1 MFTIIVHLDCVA
13 VMPALGLPVAVMCDV
28 SCSGLDWTPL
38 QTPSTPDRLL
48 APLIG
53 IVTALADPAVP
64 SELGE
69 GGRVVG
75 G

>member
-1 MFTIIVHLDCVA
+1 
-13 VMPALGLPVAVMCDV
+13 MPALGLPVAVMCGV
-28 SCSGLDWTPL
+28 SCSGL

-53 IVTALADPAVP
+53 IVTALADPAMP

>member
-13 VMPALGLPVAVMCDV
+13 VMPALGLPVAACDV
-28 SCSGLDWTPL
+28 WCVLLWTPL

-69 GGRVVG
+69 GERVVG

>member
-1 MFTIIVHLDCVA
+1 MFTSMIRLDSVA
-13 VMPALGLPVAVMCDV
+13 VMPTLDLPACCCDV
-28 SCSGLDWTPL
+28 WCVPLWTPL